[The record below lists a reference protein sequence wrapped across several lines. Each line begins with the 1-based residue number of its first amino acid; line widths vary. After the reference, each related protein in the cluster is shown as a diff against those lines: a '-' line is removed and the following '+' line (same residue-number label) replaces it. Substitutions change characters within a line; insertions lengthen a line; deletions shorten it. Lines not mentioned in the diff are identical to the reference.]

1 MTTTTKRTTEK
12 TPAKKV
18 KEEKSNKETRSSI
31 RIFWEDYL
39 KGEQGE
45 ILDMKAVFG

>member
-1 MTTTTKRTTEK
+1 MTTTIKRTTEK
-12 TPAKKV
+12 TSVKKT
-18 KEEKSNKETRSSI
+18 KTEKNKKETRSSI

>member
-1 MTTTTKRTTEK
+1 MTNTTKRITEK
-12 TPAKKV
+12 TSVKKTKTV
-18 KEEKSNKETRSSI
+18 KSKKETRSSI
-31 RIFWEDYL
+31 QIFWEDYL

>member
-1 MTTTTKRTTEK
+1 MRTTTKKTTGSK
-12 TPAKKV
+12 TKAKTV
-18 KEEKSNKETRSSI
+18 KKTKETRSSI

-45 ILDMKAVFG
+45 ILDEKAVFG

>member
-1 MTTTTKRTTEK
+1 MTTTTKKATGKTFEK
-12 TPAKKV
+12 KAKA
-18 KEEKSNKETRSSI
+18 EKNKKETRSSI